1 MILNINRSLLQ
12 FFPYHLV
19 PTSPWPLLVSFSL
32 LSLTLSA
39 VMYMQGFPNGGIFL
53 SLGFTITTLGMVL
66 WFRDI
71 IKEATYEGA
80 HTSQVQNGLVIGFV
94 LFIVS
99 EAFAFLSVFWAFFHS
114 SLSPS
119 VEIGGVWPPQGIEAL
134 SAFGIPLLNTFLLLS
149 SGSTITYGHH
159 ALIKGDR
166 KKAIIGGLLTI
177 VLAIIFT
184 ALQYVEYFNASFT
197 ITDSVFGTTFYAST
211 GLHGIHVIIGTI
223 FIAVGFFRII
233 NYHLTNSHHIG
244 YEASILYWHFVD
256 VVWLFLFIAVYYWGG
271 N

>member
-1 MILNINRSLLQ
+1 ME
-12 FFPYHLV
+12 
-19 PTSPWPLLVSFSL
+19 SFSL
-32 LSLTLSA
+32 LSLTIGAVLS
-39 VMYMQGFPNGGIFL
+39 MHGYGNFTFL
-53 SLGFTITTLGMVL
+53 LGVVSTGLGMLL

-71 IKEATYEGA
+71 ILEATYLGC
-80 HTSQVQNGLVIGFV
+80 HTTQVQKGLTLGVI

-99 EAFAFLSVFWAFFHS
+99 EVFAFFSVFWAFFHS

-119 VEIGGVWPPQGIEAL
+119 IEIGGVWPPQGIEAL

-177 VLAIIFT
+177 ILAIIFT

-223 FIAVGFFRII
+223 FIAVGFYRII

>member
-1 MILNINRSLLQ
+1 MLLNINRNLFQ
-12 FFPYHLV
+12 NFPFHLV
-19 PTSPWPLLVSFSL
+19 SISPWPILVSFSL
-32 LSLTLSA
+32 LSLTMGAVLS
-39 VMYMQGFPNGGIFL
+39 MHGYGNFTFL
-53 SLGFTITTLGMVL
+53 LGVASTGLGMLL
-66 WFRDI
+66 WFRYI
-71 IKEATYEGA
+71 ILEATYLGD
-80 HTSQVQNGLVIGFV
+80 HTTQVQKGITIGVI

-99 EAFAFLSVFWAFFHS
+99 EVFAFFSVFWAFFHS

-177 VLAIIFT
+177 VLAVIFT

-211 GLHGIHVIIGTI
+211 RLHGLTKMAPTKINIKNSVQIRNIHYTTSECQTPSDTRRG
-223 FIAVGFFRII
+223 
-233 NYHLTNSHHIG
+233 
-244 YEASILYWHFVD
+244 
-256 VVWLFLFIAVYYWGG
+256 
-271 N
+271 

>member
-1 MILNINRSLLQ
+1 MLLHVNRSLFQ
-12 FFPYHLV
+12 NFPFHLV
-19 PTSPWPLLVSFSL
+19 SISPWPILVSFSL
-32 LSLTLSA
+32 LSLTVGAVLS
-39 VMYMQGFPNGGIFL
+39 MHGYGNFTFL
-53 SLGFTITTLGMVL
+53 LGVASTGLGMLL

-71 IKEATYEGA
+71 ILEATYLGC
-80 HTSQVQNGLVIGFV
+80 HTTQVQKGLTLGVI

-99 EAFAFLSVFWAFFHS
+99 EVFAFFSVFWAFFHS

-119 VEIGGVWPPQGIEAL
+119 IEIGGVWPPQGIEAL

-166 KKAIIGGLLTI
+166 RKAIIGGLLTI
-177 VLAIIFT
+177 ILAVIFT

-211 GLHGIHVIIGTI
+211 GLHGLTKM
-223 FIAVGFFRII
+223 APTKI
-233 NYHLTNSHHIG
+233 NIKNSVKIRKVHYTT
-244 YEASILYWHFVD
+244 YESKTPSD
-256 VVWLFLFIAVYYWGG
+256 TRRS
-271 N
+271 

>member
-1 MILNINRSLLQ
+1 MLININRNLFQ
-12 FFPYHLV
+12 NFPFHLV
-19 PTSPWPLLVSFSL
+19 TISPWPILVSFSL
-32 LSLTLSA
+32 LSLTLGA
-39 VMYMQGFPNGGIFL
+39 VLSMHGYGSFTFL
-53 SLGFTITTLGMVL
+53 LGLTSTGLGMLL

-71 IKEATYEGA
+71 ILEATYLGC
-80 HTSQVQNGLVIGFV
+80 HTTQVQKGLTLGVI

-99 EAFAFLSVFWAFFHS
+99 EVFAFFSVFWAFFHS

-119 VEIGGVWPPQGIEAL
+119 IEIGGVWPPQGIEAL